1 MWFKTFNSN
10 IEIRLV
16 GLSIVQLGRPG
27 LYLFTVN
34 DNESIPLRNLRSSFI
49 ISQQSYNSSNKNLKA
64 FVNNVFQLE
73 KVGVLKLNW
82 SDTHVTKI
90 FI

>member
-27 LYLFTVN
+27 LYLFKLN